1 MAKPVLH
8 YRIDVDDPSTQYIKV
23 SLDIEAIFEE
33 NILEISFPRWVPGSY
48 FIREPMQYV
57 SEINAIGGDNAELMC
72 RREGVDRVKISGVKN
87 QSKISISWELICREM
102 TVRSTHVDSSHIHM
116 MPPFTF
122 MFPTRGI
129 DSSWKDN
136 EIKFSASLPKSWDS
150 VTQMKH
156 IETSANGENRVWT
169 YTSENRDRFLD
180 SILEANPN
188 PSHSW
193 NVDGREHILKLWDS
207 GGYHFDE
214 EMVAKFIEDATK
226 IIKEHNAIFGPPEW
240 NTYITVLH
248 FTNTSRGGLEHE
260 DSQTSMMPRKSL
272 MPGNKSEYLD
282 LISLFSHEYLHQ
294 WNVKRLRPRN
304 FIDYNLQRE
313 VNTDLLWWFEG
324 GTSWM
329 GDMICLRSG
338 AWDEKQYRKDFT
350 RKLKRHYARNGA
362 DYESLA
368 ESSHDAWI
376 HLYRRH
382 EFSSERQVNYY
393 LEGELAIF
401 VLDSEM
407 RKRNKG
413 KYGVDE
419 LMSRLYRKHSIE
431 VDDENHRGITRKT
444 IRSEL
449 VSIPGCLRLGKLL
462 DELMYERKAPDVSSA
477 MKNFGIELTH
487 EEKNSDSILDQK
499 PGWLGINLS
508 IKPNSVKVQSHLQ
521 NSPSRAILMPGDEL
535 IHLDKIRI
543 SDSKTLSLALNGKEG
558 QEIVIGISREGIY
571 QESVMVCG
579 STPQHK
585 TIMKGNGNSRWKNA
599 IETRIIS

>member
-1 MAKPVLH
+1 
-8 YRIDVDDPSTQYIKV
+8 
-23 SLDIEAIFEE
+23 
-33 NILEISFPRWVPGSY
+33 
-48 FIREPMQYV
+48 
-57 SEINAIGGDNAELMC
+57 
-72 RREGVDRVKISGVKN
+72 
-87 QSKISISWELICREM
+87 
-102 TVRSTHVDSSHIHM
+102 
-116 MPPFTF
+116 
-122 MFPTRGI
+122 
-129 DSSWKDN
+129 
-136 EIKFSASLPKSWDS
+136 
-150 VTQMKH
+150 MKH
-156 IETSANGENRVWT
+156 IETSTSGENRLWR

-180 SILEANPN
+180 SILEANSN
-188 PSHSW
+188 PSHTW

-214 EMVAKFIEDATK
+214 RMVAKFIDDATK
-226 IIKEHNAIFGPPEW
+226 IIKEHNALFGAPDW

-350 RKLKRHYARNGA
+350 RKLNRHYARNGA

-407 RKRNKG
+407 RKRNRG

-431 VDDENHRGITRKT
+431 VDDENQRGITRKI

-449 VSIPGCLRLGKLL
+449 TSIPGCLRLGKLL
-462 DELMYERKAPDVSSA
+462 DELMYDRKAPDVSEA
-477 MKNFGIELTH
+477 MKNFGLELVN
-487 EEKNSDSILDQK
+487 EEKTSDSILDQK

-508 IKPNSVKVQSHLQ
+508 IKPNCVKVQSHLQ
-521 NSPSRAILMPGDEL
+521 NSPSRGILMPGDEL

-543 SDSKTLSLALNGKEG
+543 SDSKALNLALNGKESK
-558 QEIVIGISREGIY
+558 EIVIGISREGIY
-571 QESVMVCG
+571 QELVMVCE
-579 STPQHK
+579 STPQYK
-585 TIMKGNGNSRWKNA
+585 AIMKGNGNSRWKSA
-599 IETRIIS
+599 IETRIIN